1 MIKTYHT
8 QIDSPI
14 GPLFLTLEQ
23 NQLTNV
29 CIHQQKRAVDVKPEW
44 ICSERPFRAIAKQ
57 FREYFRG
64 KRRAFEISL
73 RLEGTDFQKSVWN
86 ELLKIPYGATISY
99 GELAERIGNPK
110 AVRAVGLA
118 NGRNPIPII
127 VPCHRVIGANGQL
140 TGFGGGIENKAL
152 LLKIEQEIY
161 SSGAMPCS
169 SDNVALI

>member
-8 QIDSPI
+8 RIDSPI

-23 NQLTNV
+23 DQLTNV
-29 CIHQQKRAVDVKPEW
+29 CLHQQKRTVEVKPEW

-73 RLEGTDFQKSVWN
+73 RLEGTDFQKSAWN

-99 GELAERIGNPK
+99 GELAKRIGNPK

-152 LLKIEQEIY
+152 LLKIEQGHY
-161 SSGAMPCS
+161 SSGAKTWS
-169 SDNVALI
+169 SGTVALI

>member
-23 NQLTNV
+23 DQLTNV

-44 ICSERPFRAIAKQ
+44 ICSERPFRTIAKQ
-57 FREYFRG
+57 FSEYFRG

-73 RLEGTDFQKSVWN
+73 RLEGTGFQKSVWN

-140 TGFGGGIENKAL
+140 TGFGSGIENKAL
-152 LLKIEQEIY
+152 LLKIERDLY
-161 SSGAMPCS
+161 SSGAQTWS
-169 SDNVALI
+169 SGTVALI